1 MAERL
6 DGKYEVLRD
15 VARNEFMREVEAMDA
30 SGKTVRLNWFL
41 VNDPKTRANYHRY
54 RTAIKNVASPLLLD
68 AVSRPGAYYT
78 VWEILD
84 GVDAKSW
91 LESNPRDAGF
101 RQGLSDAA
109 QVLESYGFA
118 LTDADFIAL
127 EGDKGEVKPALSGL
141 EIADRSV
148 DEIKALNEAL
158 LEGNKKGGKPRETS
172 KSKMPVVQGAASAT
186 TTSSSSNTT
195 PTASVTPSIKAPP
208 LKKEAPL
215 PHSASKIPVVTPL
228 TPAKPKPRLTLLSVL
243 VGVIPG
249 LLALVGVAYFGAQAA
264 RQFLEPP
271 NVTVPNVV
279 GKTLKEAAEALANAR
294 LQLREVDG
302 SDQSKVRGIILAQ
315 NPAPETTLTEQRIVS
330 ITVNRPRP
338 LTMPN
343 LAGKSLAEAE
353 IALREAKLKIGRKA
367 IVPAQEGSPRDFIL
381 GQNPPAETEVV
392 RGQAVTLLVS
402 GPRAPEGKTFIPDLT
417 GLNFEDAKQIMKLA
431 GLRLVNVKTRTA
443 NLPSNTVLEQSPA
456 PDTLVDLEGDATLT
470 VAITGNAPN
479 PVIPEPPRPKPAVPT
494 TPVPNTNNA
503 GNDGSSPTE
512 NPTTP
517 TNEADKLPNIEP
529 QPSTQPTNP
538 EPAPVSPGTTAP
550 TEPQTRVV
558 SFSYTVPADRGTVTL
573 EIIVKDDDGSRT
585 VFPPAPMPAGQA
597 VALDIEV
604 RGSASVTVLLD
615 GQAVEVRN
623 NL

>member
-6 DGKYEVLRD
+6 DGKYEVLREIT
-15 VARNEFMREVEAMDA
+15 RNEWVREVEASDA
-30 SGKTVRLNWFL
+30 NGKTVRINWFF

-68 AVSRPGAYYT
+68 AVSRPSAYYT
-78 VWEILD
+78 VWEVLS

-91 LESNPRDAGF
+91 LETNPRDAVF
-101 RQGLSDAA
+101 KQGLRDAS

-127 EGDKGEVKPALSGL
+127 EGEKGEVKPALQGL
-141 EIADRSV
+141 RIADRSA
-148 DEIKALNEAL
+148 DEIKALNEVL
-158 LEGNKKGGKPRETS
+158 LEGTKKGGKPRETS
-172 KSKMPVVQGAASAT
+172 KSKVPVVKTDPASSVAT
-186 TTSSSSNTT
+186 PVSNTPK
-195 PTASVTPSIKAPP
+195 PTTNVAPV
-208 LKKEAPL
+208 KKELPL
-215 PHSASKIPVVTPL
+215 PTSASKIPVVTAL
-228 TPAKPKPRLTLLSVL
+228 TPARPKPRLTLLGVII
-243 VGVIPG
+243 GVIPG

-279 GKTLKEAAEALANAR
+279 GKTLNEAAEALANAR

-302 SDQSKVRGIILAQ
+302 SDQSKVRGVILAQ
-315 NPAPETTLTEQRIVS
+315 NPAPGGTLTEQRIVS

-381 GQNPPAETEVV
+381 GQNPPADTEVV

-402 GPRAPEGKTFIPDLT
+402 GSRAPEGKTFIPDLT
-417 GLNFEDAKQIMKLA
+417 GLGFEDAKQIIKLG
-431 GLRLVNVKTRTA
+431 GLRLVNVKTKTA

-494 TPVPNTNNA
+494 NPVPNTNN
-503 GNDGSSPTE
+503 GQQNPTSSDPSNTPANTGAETLPPITTEPSNQPVTPETQPSAPE
-512 NPTTP
+512 NPAQG
-517 TNEADKLPNIEP
+517 EL
-529 QPSTQPTNP
+529 
-538 EPAPVSPGTTAP
+538 
-550 TEPQTRVV
+550 QTRVV
-558 SFSYTVPADRGTVTL
+558 SFSYTIPADRGTVTL

-585 VFPPAPMPAGQA
+585 VFPPAPLPAGQPIL
-597 VALDIEV
+597 LDIEV
-604 RGSASVTVLLD
+604 RGQGTVTILLD

-623 NL
+623 I

>member
-6 DGKYEVLRD
+6 DGKYEVLREITRD
-15 VARNEFMREVEAMDA
+15 EWVREVEANDA
-30 SGKTVRLNWFL
+30 SGKTVRINWFF

-78 VWEILD
+78 VWEVLS

-91 LESNPRDAGF
+91 LETNPRDAGF
-101 RQGLSDAA
+101 RQGLRDAS

-127 EGDKGEVKPALSGL
+127 EGEKGEVKPALHGL
-141 EIADRSV
+141 RIADRSV
-148 DEIKALNEAL
+148 DEIKALNDVL
-158 LEGNKKGGKPRETS
+158 LEGNKKGFKSREAS
-172 KSKMPVVQGAASAT
+172 KSKIPVIKTEPVPREAT
-186 TTSSSSNTT
+186 PVTNTPKSMTTN
-195 PTASVTPSIKAPP
+195 AP
-208 LKKEAPL
+208 LKKEPPL
-215 PHSASKIPVVTPL
+215 PNSASKIPVVTAL
-228 TPAKPKPRLTLLSVL
+228 TPARPKPKLTLLGVII
-243 VGVIPG
+243 GVIPG

-279 GKTLKEAAEALANAR
+279 GKTLNEAAEALANAR

-302 SDQSKVRGIILAQ
+302 SDQSKVRGVILAQ
-315 NPAPETTLTEQRIVS
+315 NPAPGGTLTEQRIVS

-367 IVPAQEGSPRDFIL
+367 VVPAQEGSPRDFIL
-381 GQNPPAETEVV
+381 GQNPPADTEVV

-402 GPRAPEGKTFIPDLT
+402 GSRAPEGKTFIPDLT
-417 GLNFEDAKQIMKLA
+417 GLSFEDAKQIINLA
-431 GLRLVNVKTRTA
+431 GLRLVNVKTKTA

-456 PDTLVDLEGDATLT
+456 PDTMVDLEGDATLT

-494 TPVPNTNNA
+494 TPVPDP
-503 GNDGSSPTE
+503 NDGQQ
-512 NPTTP
+512 NPTP
-517 TNEADKLPNIEP
+517 TDPNNPPNNTDAETLPRITSE
-529 QPSTQPTNP
+529 PSTQPTTPEIQPNTPENP
-538 EPAPVSPGTTAP
+538 TQGEPLN
-550 TEPQTRVV
+550 RVV

-585 VFPPAPMPAGQA
+585 VFPPAPLPAGQPI
-597 VALDIEV
+597 VLDIEV
-604 RGSASVTVLLD
+604 RGQGTVTVLLD
-615 GQAVEVRN
+615 GQAVEVRTI
-623 NL
+623 

>member
-6 DGKYEVLRD
+6 DGKYDVLREITRD
-15 VARNEFMREVEAMDA
+15 QAVREVEASDA
-30 SGKTVRLNWFL
+30 NGKTVRINWFF

-78 VWEILD
+78 VWETLD

-101 RQGLSDAA
+101 RQGLRDAA

-127 EGDKGEVKPALSGL
+127 EGEKGEVKPALHGL
-141 EIADRSV
+141 QMADRSA
-148 DEIKALNEAL
+148 DEIKTLNEAL
-158 LEGNKKGGKPRETS
+158 LESNKKGSKPRETS
-172 KSKMPVVQGAASAT
+172 KSKVPVVKTDPGSSPVAGANAAA
-186 TTSSSSNTT
+186 NAAPKPT
-195 PTASVTPSIKAPP
+195 PKPTPGPSP
-208 LKKEAPL
+208 LPTKKEVP
-215 PHSASKIPVVTPL
+215 PISASKIPVVTTL
-228 TPAKPKPRLTLLSVL
+228 TPARPKPRMTLLSVL

-279 GKTLKEAAEALANAR
+279 GKTLKEAAELLANAR

-353 IALREAKLKIGRKA
+353 IALRETKLKIGRKA

-381 GQNPPAETEVV
+381 GQNPPADTEVV

-417 GLNFEDAKQIMKLA
+417 GLSFEDAKQIIKLA

-443 NLPSNTVLEQSPA
+443 NLPSNTVLEQSPS
-456 PDTLVDLEGDATLT
+456 PDTMVDLEGDATLT

-494 TPVPNTNNA
+494 APVPSTNN
-503 GNDGSSPTE
+503 GQENSTPSDQNSPT
-512 NPTTP
+512 TTP
-517 TNEADKLPNIEP
+517 ADKLPEITEP
-529 QPSTQPTNP
+529 SAQPIVENPSTTT
-538 EPAPVSPGTTAP
+538 EPAAP
-550 TEPQTRVV
+550 DQPQTRVV

-573 EIIVKDDDGSRT
+573 EIMVKDDDGSRT

-604 RGSASVTVLLD
+604 RGPGTVTVLLD
-615 GQAVEVRN
+615 GQAIEVRAI
-623 NL
+623 